1 MYHTLKDTKYAIFF
15 VEKDGK
21 PVKVAAVKDVEFN
34 FNIENKQSVEIPREI
49 SISCKFEIPENV
61 KELMGMGFTPQQAWN
76 IHFRQRSK
84 WKALQEDLTNELDM
98 MQLLDKV
105 IGRVEELEYLLEE
118 IKCYEGYS
126 WYNDRDFIDARIK
139 RAFS

>member
-1 MYHTLKDTKYAIFF
+1 MDHTLKDTKNAIFF

-21 PVKVAAVKDVEFN
+21 PVKIAAVKDVEFN
-34 FNIENKQSVEIPREI
+34 FNIESKQSVEIPWEI

-76 IHFRQRSK
+76 IHFRQSSK
-84 WKALQEDLTNELDM
+84 WKVLHDDLTNEQDM
-98 MQLLDKV
+98 MQLLDKA
-105 IGRVEELEYLLEE
+105 ISRVEELEYLLEE
-118 IKCYEGYS
+118 IKCYDGYS
-126 WYNDRDFIDARIK
+126 WRNDREFIDTRIK